1 MGFSHNELF
10 QDKEYLEAIHMVMD
24 LKGIVPVVGTVL
36 CKVNTEECTMEEK
49 WYSATSG
56 LLSMLPKF
64 GGLKRLEKK
73 VSIAINSRKENI
85 KVIGAL
91 NKARNMEL
99 LFGMFYG
106 NAKTGAKVLE
116 KPRNEYLQ
124 KMLSDIKNKAKRE
137 KRKEYIAKN
146 KGIVHNPGEW
156 IEMRVCTDG
165 KPTKMM
171 EVNEFYKDDHHQ
183 DSTSLFGDSISADKI
198 PYIVLP
204 LIEEEDKNK
213 RKKKKEEKKEEE
225 DMSIYKYSVGVI
237 IDKEG
242 NYLYCVAAES
252 GPKANGMGEMSI
264 YAAWRMKKLKIY
276 FDVDSDKPEIL
287 DGKYIIAADNKD
299 EGKKYKFILFSKSAH
314 APEKTRS
321 GWYYKNQKKLYK
333 QIIEEG
339 KKCYRGTGK
348 CLN

>member
-10 QDKEYLEAIHMVMD
+10 QDKEYIETIHMVMD

-36 CKVNTEECTMEEK
+36 YNVNTRECTMEEK
-49 WYSATSG
+49 CYNAASS
-56 LLSMLPKF
+56 LLSMLPES

-73 VSIAINSRKENI
+73 MSIAINSQKENI
-85 KVIGAL
+85 KVTSAL
-91 NKARNMEL
+91 KRARNMEL

-106 NAKTGAKVLE
+106 NAKIGAKGLE
-116 KPRNEYLQ
+116 KPRDVYLQ

-171 EVNEFYKDDHHQ
+171 EVNESYGDKHHQ
-183 DSTSLFGDSISADKI
+183 DSTSLFGKSISADKI

-204 LIEEEDKNK
+204 IVEE
-213 RKKKKEEKKEEE
+213 EEKKRKQKKEEEE
-225 DMSIYKYSVGVI
+225 DMSIYKHSVGVI
-237 IDKEG
+237 IDEKG

-252 GPKANGMGEMSI
+252 GPKKNGMGEMSI
-264 YAAWRMKKLKIY
+264 YAAWRMKKFKIY
-276 FDVDSDKPEIL
+276 FDVDSEKPEIL
-287 DGKYIIAADNKD
+287 PNKYIIGVDNKD
-299 EGKKYKFILFSKSAH
+299 EGKKYKFILFSKSAP
-314 APEKTRS
+314 APEKTRA
-321 GWYYKNQKKLYK
+321 GWYKNQKKLYK
-333 QIIEEG
+333 QNSLSDSHQIV
-339 KKCYRGTGK
+339 
-348 CLN
+348 

>member
-1 MGFSHNELF
+1 MGFSHSELF
-10 QDKEYLEAIHMVMD
+10 QDKEYIEAIHMVMD

-36 CKVNTEECTMEEK
+36 YKVNTKKCTMEEK
-49 WYSATSG
+49 WYNAMSS
-56 LLSMLPKF
+56 LLSMLTEF

-85 KVIGAL
+85 KVIDAL
-91 NKARNMEL
+91 KRARNMEL

-106 NAKTGAKVLE
+106 NAKTGAKGIE
-116 KPRNEYLQ
+116 KPRDVYLQ
-124 KMLSDIKNKAKRE
+124 KMLSDIQNKAKRE
-137 KRKEYIAKN
+137 KGKEYIAKN
-146 KGIVHNPGEW
+146 KGTVHNPGEW

-171 EVNEFYKDDHHQ
+171 EVNESYGDKHHQ
-183 DSTSLFGDSISADKI
+183 DSTSLFGKSISADKI
-198 PYIVLP
+198 PYIVIP
-204 LIEEEDKNK
+204 IVEE
-213 RKKKKEEKKEEE
+213 EEKKRKQKKEEEE
-225 DMSIYKYSVGVI
+225 DMSIYKHSVGVI
-237 IDKEG
+237 IDEEG
-242 NYLYCVAAES
+242 NYLYCVVAES
-252 GPKANGMGEMSI
+252 GLKANGMGEISI
-264 YAAWRMKKLKIY
+264 YAAWRMKKLDTNFNVDEAKIL
-276 FDVDSDKPEIL
+276 KN
-287 DGKYIIAADNKD
+287 KYIIASDNKD
-299 EGKKYKFILFSKSAH
+299 EGKKYKFILFSKSAP

>member
-1 MGFSHNELF
+1 MGFSHSELF

-36 CKVNTEECTMEEK
+36 YKVNTEECTMEEK
-49 WYSATSG
+49 WYNAMSS
-56 LLSMLPKF
+56 LLSMFPGF
-64 GGLKRLEKK
+64 GDLKRLEKK

-91 NKARNMEL
+91 KRARNIEL

-106 NAKTGAKVLE
+106 NAKTGAKGLE
-116 KPRNEYLQ
+116 KPRDVYLQ

-237 IDKEG
+237 IDEKG

-252 GPKANGMGEMSI
+252 GPKKNGMGEMSI
-264 YAAWRMKKLKIY
+264 YAAWRMKKFKIY
-276 FDVDSDKPEIL
+276 FDVDSEKPEIL
-287 DGKYIIAADNKD
+287 PNKYIIGVDNKD
-299 EGKKYKFILFSKSAH
+299 EGKKYKFILFSKSAP
-314 APEKTRS
+314 APEKLELTGIKTKRN
-321 GWYYKNQKKLYK
+321 YINKL
-333 QIIEEG
+333 
-339 KKCYRGTGK
+339 
-348 CLN
+348 

>member
-1 MGFSHNELF
+1 MYYAAS
-10 QDKEYLEAIHMVMD
+10 
-24 LKGIVPVVGTVL
+24 
-36 CKVNTEECTMEEK
+36 
-49 WYSATSG
+49 S
-56 LLSMLPKF
+56 LLSMLPES

-73 VSIAINSRKENI
+73 MSIAINSQKENI
-85 KVIGAL
+85 KVTSAL
-91 NKARNMEL
+91 KRARNMEL

-106 NAKTGAKVLE
+106 NAKIGAKGLE
-116 KPRNEYLQ
+116 KPRDVYLQ
-124 KMLSDIKNKAKRE
+124 KMLSDIQNKAKRE

-146 KGIVHNPGEW
+146 KGTVHNPGEW

-165 KPTKMM
+165 KLTNVMKK
-171 EVNEFYKDDHHQ
+171 NKFYGDKITHQ

-276 FDVDSDKPEIL
+276 FDVDSKKPEKLL
-287 DGKYIIAADNKD
+287 DNYIIAGDNKD
-299 EGKKYKFILFSKSAH
+299 EGKKYKFILFSKSAP

-321 GWYYKNQKKLYK
+321 GWYKNQKKLYK
-333 QIIEEG
+333 QIIKEG
-339 KKCYRGTGK
+339 KKCYRGTGR

>member
-10 QDKEYLEAIHMVMD
+10 QDKEYIEIIHMVMD

-36 CKVNTEECTMEEK
+36 YKVNTKKCTMEEK
-49 WYSATSG
+49 WYNAMSS
-56 LLSMLPKF
+56 LLSMLTEF
-64 GGLKRLEKK
+64 GDLKRLEKK
-73 VSIAINSRKENI
+73 VSMAINSRKENI
-85 KVIGAL
+85 KVIDAL
-91 NKARNMEL
+91 KRARNMEL

-106 NAKTGAKVLE
+106 NAKTGAKGIE
-116 KPRNEYLQ
+116 KPRDVYLQ
-124 KMLSDIKNKAKRE
+124 KMLSDIQNKAKRE

-146 KGIVHNPGEW
+146 KGTVHNPGEW

-171 EVNEFYKDDHHQ
+171 EVNESYGDKHHQ
-183 DSTSLFGDSISADKI
+183 DSTSLFGKSISADKI

-204 LIEEEDKNK
+204 IVEEEDENK

-264 YAAWRMKKLKIY
+264 YAAWRMKKLKIN
-276 FDVDSDKPEIL
+276 FNVDEAKIL
-287 DGKYIIAADNKD
+287 KNKYIIAGDNKD
-299 EGKKYKFILFSKSAH
+299 EGKKYKFILFSKSAP
-314 APEKTRS
+314 APEKTRA
-321 GWYYKNQKKLYK
+321 GWYKNQKKLYK
-333 QIIEEG
+333 QNSLSDSHQIV
-339 KKCYRGTGK
+339 
-348 CLN
+348 

>member
-10 QDKEYLEAIHMVMD
+10 QDKEYIEIIHMVMD

-36 CKVNTEECTMEEK
+36 YKVNTEECTMEEK
-49 WYSATSG
+49 WYNAMSS
-56 LLSMLPKF
+56 LLSMFPGF
-64 GGLKRLEKK
+64 GDLKRLEKK

-91 NKARNMEL
+91 KRARNIEL

-106 NAKTGAKVLE
+106 NAKTGAKGLE
-116 KPRNEYLQ
+116 KPRDVYLQ
-124 KMLSDIKNKAKRE
+124 KMLSDIQNKAKRE

-146 KGIVHNPGEW
+146 KGTVHNPGEW

-165 KPTKMM
+165 KLTNVMKK
-171 EVNEFYKDDHHQ
+171 NKFYGDKITHQ

-198 PYIVLP
+198 PYIVIP
-204 LIEEEDKNK
+204 IVEEEEKK
-213 RKKKKEEKKEEE
+213 RKKKKEEEE
-225 DMSIYKYSVGVI
+225 DMSIYKHSVGVI
-237 IDKEG
+237 IDEEG
-242 NYLYCVAAES
+242 NYLYCVVAES
-252 GPKANGMGEMSI
+252 GLKANGMGEISI

-276 FDVDSDKPEIL
+276 FDVDSKKPEKLL
-287 DGKYIIAADNKD
+287 DNYIIAGDNKD
-299 EGKKYKFILFSKSAH
+299 EGKKYKFILFSKSAP

-339 KKCYRGTGK
+339 KKCYRGTGR

>member
-10 QDKEYLEAIHMVMD
+10 QDKEYIEIIHMVMD

-36 CKVNTEECTMEEK
+36 YKVNTKKCTMEEK
-49 WYSATSG
+49 WYNAMSS
-56 LLSMLPKF
+56 LLSMLTEF
-64 GGLKRLEKK
+64 GDLKRLEKK
-73 VSIAINSRKENI
+73 VSMAINSRKENI
-85 KVIGAL
+85 KVIDAL
-91 NKARNMEL
+91 KRARNMEL

-106 NAKTGAKVLE
+106 NAKTGAKGIE
-116 KPRNEYLQ
+116 KPRDVYLQ
-124 KMLSDIKNKAKRE
+124 KMLSDIQNKAKRE

-146 KGIVHNPGEW
+146 KGTVHNPGEW

-171 EVNEFYKDDHHQ
+171 EVNESYGDKHHQ
-183 DSTSLFGDSISADKI
+183 DSTSLFGKSISADKI
-198 PYIVLP
+198 PYIVIP
-204 LIEEEDKNK
+204 IVEE
-213 RKKKKEEKKEEE
+213 EEKKRKQKKEEEE
-225 DMSIYKYSVGVI
+225 DMSIYKHSVGVI
-237 IDKEG
+237 IDEKG

-252 GPKANGMGEMSI
+252 GLKANGMGEISI
-264 YAAWRMKKLKIY
+264 YAAWRMKKLDTNFNVDEAKIL
-276 FDVDSDKPEIL
+276 KN
-287 DGKYIIAADNKD
+287 KYIIASDNKD
-299 EGKKYKFILFSKSAH
+299 EGKKYKFILFSKSAP

>member
-1 MGFSHNELF
+1 MGFSHSELF

-36 CKVNTEECTMEEK
+36 YKVNTEECTMEEK

-85 KVIGAL
+85 KVTSAL
-91 NKARNMEL
+91 KRARNMEL

-106 NAKTGAKVLE
+106 NAKTGAKGLE
-116 KPRNEYLQ
+116 KPRDVYLQ

-171 EVNEFYKDDHHQ
+171 EVNESYGDKHHQ
-183 DSTSLFGDSISADKI
+183 DSTSLFGKSISADKI
-198 PYIVLP
+198 PYIVIP
-204 LIEEEDKNK
+204 IVEE
-213 RKKKKEEKKEEE
+213 EEKKRKQKKEEEE
-225 DMSIYKYSVGVI
+225 DMSIYKHSVGVI
-237 IDKEG
+237 IDEEG
-242 NYLYCVAAES
+242 NYLYCVVAES
-252 GPKANGMGEMSI
+252 GLKANGMGEISI
-264 YAAWRMKKLKIY
+264 YAAWRMKKLDTNFNVDEAKIL
-276 FDVDSDKPEIL
+276 KN
-287 DGKYIIAADNKD
+287 KYIIASDNKD
-299 EGKKYKFILFSKSAH
+299 EGKKYKFILFSKSAP

>member
-1 MGFSHNELF
+1 MGFSHSELF

-106 NAKTGAKVLE
+106 NAKTGAKGLE
-116 KPRNEYLQ
+116 KPRDVYLQ
-124 KMLSDIKNKAKRE
+124 KMLSDIQNKAKRE

-146 KGIVHNPGEW
+146 KGTVHNPGEW

-171 EVNEFYKDDHHQ
+171 EVNESYGDKHHQ
-183 DSTSLFGDSISADKI
+183 DSTSLFGKSISADKI
-198 PYIVLP
+198 PYIVIP
-204 LIEEEDKNK
+204 IVEE
-213 RKKKKEEKKEEE
+213 EEKKRKQKKEEEE

-276 FDVDSDKPEIL
+276 FDVDSKKPEKLL
-287 DGKYIIAADNKD
+287 DNYIIAGDNKD
-299 EGKKYKFILFSKSAH
+299 EGKKYKFILFSKSAP

-321 GWYYKNQKKLYK
+321 GWYYKNQKK
-333 QIIEEG
+333 II
-339 KKCYRGTGK
+339 
-348 CLN
+348 

>member
-1 MGFSHNELF
+1 MGFLRSELF
-10 QDKEYLEAIHMVMD
+10 QDKEYIEAIHMVMD

-36 CKVNTEECTMEEK
+36 YKVNTKKCTMEEK
-49 WYSATSG
+49 WYNAMSS
-56 LLSMLPKF
+56 LLSMLTEF
-64 GGLKRLEKK
+64 GDLKRLEKK
-73 VSIAINSRKENI
+73 VSMAINSRKENI
-85 KVIGAL
+85 KVIDAL
-91 NKARNMEL
+91 KRARNMEL

-106 NAKTGAKVLE
+106 NAKTGAKGLE
-116 KPRNEYLQ
+116 KPRDVYLQ

-165 KPTKMM
+165 KPTNVMKK
-171 EVNEFYKDDHHQ
+171 NKFYGDKITHQ

-252 GPKANGMGEMSI
+252 GPKENGMGEMSI

-299 EGKKYKFILFSKSAH
+299 EGKKYKFILFSKSAP

-321 GWYYKNQKKLYK
+321 GWYYKNQKK
-333 QIIEEG
+333 II
-339 KKCYRGTGK
+339 
-348 CLN
+348 

>member
-1 MGFSHNELF
+1 MGFSHSELF

-36 CKVNTEECTMEEK
+36 YKVNIDECTMK
-49 WYSATSG
+49 KKCYSVAFSV
-56 LLSMLPKF
+56 LSVIPEF
-64 GGLKRLEKK
+64 GDLKRLGKK

-85 KVIGAL
+85 KIIGAL

-106 NAKTGAKVLE
+106 NAKTGAKGLE

-146 KGIVHNPGEW
+146 KGKVHNTDEW

-165 KPTKMM
+165 KPTNVMKA
-171 EVNEFYKDDHHQ
+171 NEFYEDKKYHQ
-183 DSTSLFGDSISADKI
+183 DSTSLFGEDISADKI
-198 PYIVLP
+198 PYIVIP
-204 LIEEEDKNK
+204 IIEEEEKK
-213 RKKKKEEKKEEE
+213 RKKKKEEEE
-225 DMSIYKYSVGVI
+225 DMSIYKHSVGVI

-242 NYLYCVAAES
+242 NYLYCVVAES

-264 YAAWRMKKLKIY
+264 YAAWRMKKLKIN
-276 FDVDSDKPEIL
+276 FDVDSDKPKKLSDE
-287 DGKYIIAADNKD
+287 YIIGDANKD
-299 EGKKYKFILFSKSAH
+299 KGKKYKFILFSKSAP
-314 APEKTRS
+314 APEKTRA
-321 GWYYKNQKKLYK
+321 GWYKNQKKLYK

-339 KKCYRGTGK
+339 KKCYRGTGR

>member
-1 MGFSHNELF
+1 MGFLRSELF
-10 QDKEYLEAIHMVMD
+10 QDKEYIEAIHMVMD

-36 CKVNTEECTMEEK
+36 YKVNTKKCTMEEK
-49 WYSATSG
+49 WYNAMSS
-56 LLSMLPKF
+56 LLSMLTEF
-64 GGLKRLEKK
+64 GDLKRLEKK
-73 VSIAINSRKENI
+73 VSMTINSRKENI
-85 KVIGAL
+85 KVIDAL
-91 NKARNMEL
+91 KRARNMEL

-106 NAKTGAKVLE
+106 NAKTGAKGLE
-116 KPRNEYLQ
+116 KPRDVYLQ
-124 KMLSDIKNKAKRE
+124 KMLSDIQNKAKRE

-165 KPTKMM
+165 KPTNVMKA
-171 EVNEFYKDDHHQ
+171 NKFYEDKKYHQ
-183 DSTSLFGDSISADKI
+183 DSTSLFGEDISADKI

-252 GPKANGMGEMSI
+252 GPKENGMGEMSI

-299 EGKKYKFILFSKSAH
+299 EGKKYKFILFSKSAP

-321 GWYYKNQKKLYK
+321 GWYYKNQKK
-333 QIIEEG
+333 II
-339 KKCYRGTGK
+339 
-348 CLN
+348 